1 MAESLKQKTVK
12 GLGWSALDNAARYGM
27 QFVIGIVLARLL
39 SPDDYGLLGLVGIVT
54 VVSTALVNGGFTTA
68 LIRKK
73 DATDDDF
80 NTAFICNLCMSLLL
94 FAAVFFCAPLVAD
107 FFGRVELTALVRVA
121 SLGLIVGALGIVPQT
136 RLTKRI
142 DFKTQTKITI
152 AATALSG
159 IIGIGM
165 ALTGFGVWSL
175 VAQQLTSQAVTTIM
189 LYVYNSS
196 AEANFSLFTLHF
208 SLKSFHDLFGFG
220 WKMMLS
226 GVLDSVWKESYQMV
240 VGKVYTPGALGQ
252 YTRAKQFSS
261 LFSSNL
267 TAVIQ
272 RVTYPV
278 LSNIQDDRQR
288 MVSAYRRII
297 KVTMFV
303 TATGMF
309 FLAAVSE
316 PMLYCLIGPKWHEA
330 STYLPLICLNS
341 ALYPLHAINLNM
353 LQVQG
358 RSDLFLGLE
367 VVKKLI
373 GLIPLA
379 VCVFW
384 GIMPMLYV
392 NLAVGVVAYFL
403 NSHYSG
409 RLIGY
414 SSWMQV
420 KDIAPSCLV
429 AAIVAVS
436 VYFVKYIPASYWVI
450 LPLQII
456 MGAVVFMVLC
466 QLTRNPEYIEMKTM
480 FTVYKS
486 PPAPPEG
493 GNPTHKPPF
502 RGDRG
507 AFKWMVCTRCVTFN
521 QAPYIVDAMN
531 GFTMQQT
538 TFPFV
543 CTIID
548 DASTDGEPEVIRQY
562 LQEHFDLE
570 DKSVVLN
577 EETDDYVLCFARHKE
592 NRNCHF
598 AVLWLKYNHHSRHKS
613 IMPYIA
619 KWKEIS
625 KYYALCEGDDYWTSP
640 QKLQRQVLFLEQ
652 HDDYVMSYSQ
662 AAVRSGDDIV
672 GLRKFKTCD
681 FESIVCFNGI
691 TTLTVLFREEL
702 RERFGDE
709 IRPIAPGS
717 WLMGDYPIWL
727 YLSLKGKIHYIAEPL
742 GVYRLQPES
751 TSHSKDFQKSLRFAE
766 SVCQVRQFFLQYAER
781 LTGTQ
786 NPGLRKKV
794 AEENMKRILSVYF
807 SFHKTREAKSYLKE
821 HGGELSFLSLL
832 LMRLRIIKHSIT
844 RR

>member
-1 MAESLKQKTVK
+1 MSESLKQKTVK

-54 VVSTALVNGGFTTA
+54 VVCTALVNGGFTTA

-73 DATDDDF
+73 DATEEDY
-80 NTAFICNLCMSLLL
+80 NTAFICNLSMSLLL
-94 FAAVFFCAPLVAD
+94 YTVIFLCAPLIAD
-107 FFGRVELTALVRVA
+107 FFERVELTALVRVS
-121 SLGLIVGALGIVPQT
+121 SLGLIIGALGMVQQT

-165 ALTGFGVWSL
+165 ALTGFGVWAL

-278 LSNIQDDRQR
+278 LSNIQDERQR

-316 PMLYCLIGPKWHEA
+316 PMLYCLIGPQWHEA

-341 ALYPLHAINLNM
+341 TLYPLHAINLNM

-367 VVKKLI
+367 IVKKLI

-379 VCVFW
+379 ACVFW

-403 NSHYSG
+403 NSYYSG

-436 VYFVKYIPASYWVI
+436 VFFVKYLPVNYWVI
-450 LPLQII
+450 LPLQIVT
-456 MGAVVFMVLC
+456 GAAVFIVLC

-480 FTVYKS
+480 L
-486 PPAPPEG
+486 
-493 GNPTHKPPF
+493 
-502 RGDRG
+502 
-507 AFKWMVCTRCVTFN
+507 
-521 QAPYIVDAMN
+521 APYLRRVN
-531 GFTMQQT
+531 
-538 TFPFV
+538 
-543 CTIID
+543 
-548 DASTDGEPEVIRQY
+548 S
-562 LQEHFDLE
+562 
-570 DKSVVLN
+570 
-577 EETDDYVLCFARHKE
+577 
-592 NRNCHF
+592 
-598 AVLWLKYNHHSRHKS
+598 
-613 IMPYIA
+613 
-619 KWKEIS
+619 
-625 KYYALCEGDDYWTSP
+625 
-640 QKLQRQVLFLEQ
+640 EQ
-652 HDDYVMSYSQ
+652 
-662 AAVRSGDDIV
+662 
-672 GLRKFKTCD
+672 
-681 FESIVCFNGI
+681 
-691 TTLTVLFREEL
+691 
-702 RERFGDE
+702 
-709 IRPIAPGS
+709 
-717 WLMGDYPIWL
+717 
-727 YLSLKGKIHYIAEPL
+727 
-742 GVYRLQPES
+742 
-751 TSHSKDFQKSLRFAE
+751 
-766 SVCQVRQFFLQYAER
+766 
-781 LTGTQ
+781 
-786 NPGLRKKV
+786 
-794 AEENMKRILSVYF
+794 
-807 SFHKTREAKSYLKE
+807 
-821 HGGELSFLSLL
+821 
-832 LMRLRIIKHSIT
+832 
-844 RR
+844 